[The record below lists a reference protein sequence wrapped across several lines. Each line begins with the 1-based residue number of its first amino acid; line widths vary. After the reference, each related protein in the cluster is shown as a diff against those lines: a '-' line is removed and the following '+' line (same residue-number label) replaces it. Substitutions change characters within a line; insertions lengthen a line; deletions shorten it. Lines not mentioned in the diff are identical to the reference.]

1 MLVVT
6 MPDGRSFR
14 FAQSFYVGR
23 GEECELRIDDALVS
37 RRHLL
42 VSVNDGRWDVQDLR
56 SSNGT
61 FSDAGRVTT
70 APIEGELTV
79 SLGRQG
85 PALTFEIEQPGTRPV
100 AATRFEPREE
110 SGEGE
115 SEEPA
120 EGVDDFARRYFG
132 GEDDSAAGPRTMMI
146 RRAYREV
153 QKKQKRRYGWV
164 VGVAALLVVI
174 ASGYAYRSY
183 LQMQEQRAQAEEL
196 FYSIKSL
203 DVSIANLEL
212 QLAASGDAA
221 ALATVRRSRADRREM
236 ERNYDQYV
244 TRYYGR
250 NLDEEERAILRVTRL
265 FGECELA
272 APEDYLRQ
280 VKAYIRSWQSTGRF
294 ARGITLAQER
304 GYIRH
309 IAKEFMAQNL
319 PPQFL
324 YLALQESTFDAFASG
339 PPTYAGIAKGMWQF
353 IPETGERYGLK
364 PGPLVKRG
372 VPDPDDD
379 RHKWDRATTAAA
391 RYIKDIYSTDAQAS
405 GLLVMASYNWG
416 EGRVIKMVRSLTPNP
431 RERNFWKLQAR
442 YRLPDET
449 YKYVFSIVAAAVIGE
464 NPRGFGFKF
473 DNPLAFVEAEQ
484 AAAP

>member
-1 MLVVT
+1 
-6 MPDGRSFR
+6 
-14 FAQSFYVGR
+14 
-23 GEECELRIDDALVS
+23 
-37 RRHLL
+37 
-42 VSVNDGRWDVQDLR
+42 
-56 SSNGT
+56 
-61 FSDAGRVTT
+61 
-70 APIEGELTV
+70 
-79 SLGRQG
+79 
-85 PALTFEIEQPGTRPV
+85 
-100 AATRFEPREE
+100 
-110 SGEGE
+110 
-115 SEEPA
+115 
-120 EGVDDFARRYFG
+120 
-132 GEDDSAAGPRTMMI
+132 
-146 RRAYREV
+146 
-153 QKKQKRRYGWV
+153 
-164 VGVAALLVVI
+164 VI

-212 QLAASGDAA
+212 QLAASGDSA

-294 ARGITLAQER
+294 ARGIALAQQR

-309 IAKEFMAQNL
+309 IAKEFQAQNL
-319 PPQFL
+319 PAQYL
-324 YLALQESTFDAFASG
+324 YLALQESNFDAFASG
-339 PPTYAGIAKGMWQF
+339 QRTSWGIAKGMWQF
-353 IPETGERYGLK
+353 IPDTGQRYGLK
-364 PGPLVKRG
+364 IGPLVKQG

-391 RYIKDIYSTDAQAS
+391 RYIKDLYSTDAQAS

-416 EGRVIKMVRSLTPNP
+416 EGNVIRMVRSLTPNP

-464 NPRGFGFKF
+464 NPRGFGFQF